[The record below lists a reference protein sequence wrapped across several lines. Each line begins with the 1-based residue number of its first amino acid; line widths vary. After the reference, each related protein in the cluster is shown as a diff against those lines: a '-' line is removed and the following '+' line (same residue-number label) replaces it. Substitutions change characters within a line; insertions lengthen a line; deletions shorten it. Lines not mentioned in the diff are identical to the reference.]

1 MAAAVVWVG
10 EVKSALYLTVSKKYT
25 TYLVRSGK
33 RGSELALTHG
43 AALVI
48 VDAHSLHTTGQRIL
62 TTLQKQLPCAAFLL
76 ISEQP
81 TPRPEVVV
89 LPPDVSTRRLMQQ
102 VNRLMAAAPSQ
113 MIPFG
118 GAHLDVTGGR
128 LLLAG
133 GQVSLNPKQ
142 CRLCE
147 VFFRHGGQV
156 VSRAHLMKEVW
167 ETDYLGDTRTLDVH
181 IRWLRKKLEAHSGQH
196 TLQLVTVRGVGYRMD
211 EAQE

>member
-25 TYLVRSGK
+25 TYLARSGK

-43 AALVI
+43 ATLVI

-76 ISEQP
+76 ITEQP
-81 TPRPEVVV
+81 ILCPEVAVV
-89 LPPDVSTRRLMQQ
+89 PPDISPRRLMQQ

-118 GAHLDVTGGR
+118 GAHLDV
-128 LLLAG
+128 AG
-133 GQVSLNPKQ
+133 GA
-142 CRLCE
+142 CC
-147 VFFRHGGQV
+147 
-156 VSRAHLMKEVW
+156 
-167 ETDYLGDTRTLDVH
+167 
-181 IRWLRKKLEAHSGQH
+181 
-196 TLQLVTVRGVGYRMD
+196 LQ
-211 EAQE
+211 AAK

>member
-1 MAAAVVWVG
+1 MAAVVVWVG

-25 TYLVRSGK
+25 TYLARSGK

-62 TTLQKQLPCAAFLL
+62 ATLQKQVPSAAFLL
-76 ISEQP
+76 ISTQP
-81 TPRPEVVV
+81 ASRSDVVV
-89 LPPDVSTRRLMQQ
+89 VPPEVSTRRLMQQ

-196 TLQLVTVRGVGYRMD
+196 ALQLVTVRGVGYRMD